1 MMYLKKISIAIL
13 LAFFASTLFASNVS
27 GAAAEK
33 NISGKKKRPT
43 VALVLCGGGAKGAA
57 HIGALK
63 VLERENVP
71 IDMIVGTSMG
81 AIIGGMY
88 SLGYD
93 ATQLDSIISNCDW
106 GYLLSNNTQRRNT
119 SFTSKLTDKKCQI
132 VVPFGSIKK
141 RKRRGNPSVA
151 SLLPGGLVNGQ
162 NVLNLMNGL
171 AVGYQDSISFKELPI
186 PFACVAMN
194 LATGDEV
201 ILQEGLLPLSLRASM
216 AIPAFFSPVT
226 INGDVLVDG
235 GVVNNFPVDIAKR
248 MGADI
253 VIGIDVQSE
262 LAKPNELKSINQ
274 VVGQLVGLTG
284 NAKYLENVKLAD
296 IYIKPDVTKF
306 STYSFDKPSIDSL
319 IINGELA
326 TQSKVSELKSLVNR
340 VGKREKFAV
349 NNSAERATDIVNDTI
364 SIREIIFNGVSL
376 DEGEWL
382 KGLAKISSNTKMSGD
397 DINSAISKIM
407 GTKSFKSVTY
417 KLSNTLNEASE
428 GNERDLIIDLVEG
441 PVNVFGLGL
450 RFDTEEMASILI
462 HAGLRENSIKG
473 NKLFLQGRL
482 SFNPYATLGY
492 SYAPSKFAK
501 IDLSYTFRG
510 VDMNIYNN
518 DAARN
523 YLEFNSNIVDLGLSN
538 KYSRNFN
545 FKGGL
550 RFENYHYKDLLSSDA
565 TLAALKL
572 DNKSYL
578 GYYLTAK
585 MDTRDKKYFP
595 NSGLMIDMG
604 ANFYQT
610 NFSEKFNP
618 FGSLNLNIAGVKS
631 LTNRISLLPA
641 FYSRVI
647 IGNMREAAFA
657 NVVGGVEQGR
667 YVPQQLLFIGM
678 NYANYMRNSIGV
690 VRLDVRGR
698 IGAKHYLYA
707 QSNYLRSASSL
718 DKVFS
723 RDIEDYWGFGA
734 KYSYDSPFG
743 PVSLNITWSDYKN
756 KVGAYVSLG
765 YYF

>member
-1 MMYLKKISIAIL
+1 MMYLKKFLITIIL
-13 LAFFASTLFASNVS
+13 VLFVSNVS
-27 GAAAEK
+27 GATVK
-33 NISGKKKRPT
+33 NNLSGKKRPT
-43 VALVLCGGGAKGAA
+43 VAVVLCGGGAKGAA
-57 HIGALK
+57 HIGVLK

-93 ATQLDSIISNCDW
+93 AYQLDSIISNCDW
-106 GYLLSNNTQRRNT
+106 GYLLSNNSQRKDI

-132 VVPFGSIKK
+132 VVPFSSIKK
-141 RKRRGNPSVA
+141 METTGESSMA
-151 SLLPGGLVNGQ
+151 SLLPAGLVNGQ

-171 AVGYQDSISFKELPI
+171 AVGYQDSISFNNLPI

-201 ILQEGLLPLSLRASM
+201 ILQDGLLPLSLRASM
-216 AIPAFFSPVT
+216 AIPAFFTPVT

-235 GVVNNFPVDIAKR
+235 GVVNNFPVDIAR
-248 MGADI
+248 SLGADI
-253 VIGIDVQSE
+253 VIGVDVQSE
-262 LAKPNELKSINQ
+262 LAKPSELKSINQ

-284 NAKYLENVKLAD
+284 NAKYLENVKLTD

-319 IINGELA
+319 IVNGRVAAEE
-326 TQSKVSELKSLVNR
+326 KVNELKSLVNK
-340 VGKREKFAV
+340 VGKRENFAV
-349 NNSAERATDIVNDTI
+349 NHTVDRATDIVKDTI
-364 SIREIIFNGVSL
+364 NIREILFNGVST

-382 KGLAKISSNTKMSGD
+382 KGLAKISSNSKMSGD

-417 KLSNTLNEASE
+417 RLSGNLNDSE
-428 GNERDLIIDLVEG
+428 ERDLIIDLEEG
-441 PVNVFGLGL
+441 PINVFGLGL

-462 HAGLRENSIKG
+462 HAGLGENSLKG
-473 NKLFLQGRL
+473 SKLFMQGRL
-482 SFNPYATLGY
+482 SFNPYASLAY
-492 SYAPSKFAK
+492 SYTPSKFAK
-501 IDLSYTFRG
+501 IELSYSYRG

-518 DAARN
+518 DDNRN
-523 YLEFNSNIVDLGLSN
+523 YLEFSSNTVDLGFSN

-550 RFENYHYKDLLSSDA
+550 RFEAYNYKDLLSTDANLA
-565 TLAALKL
+565 TLEL
-572 DNKSYL
+572 DNNSYL
-578 GYYLTAK
+578 GYYFNAK

-595 NSGLMIDMG
+595 DSGLMVDMG

-610 NFSEKFNP
+610 DFNSEFIPFSAVNF
-618 FGSLNLNIAGVKS
+618 NIAGVKS
-631 LTNRISLLPA
+631 LSRGITLLPA

-647 IGNMREAAFA
+647 IGNMREAAFG

-667 YVPQQLLFIGM
+667 YLTQQLPFIGM
-678 NYANYMRNSIGV
+678 SYANYMRNSIGIL
-690 VRLDVRGR
+690 RLDIRGK
-698 IGAKHYLYA
+698 IAAKHYLYA

-718 DKVFS
+718 DKIFS
-723 RDIEDYWGFGA
+723 GDIEDYWGFGA

-743 PVSLNITWSDYKN
+743 PVSLNVSWSDYKD